1 MTGISELKQDLYDM
15 ERGAHLC
22 GELLSP
28 PPVPPFGLQLSSE
41 CEVKTNLLIKL

>member
-1 MTGISELKQDLYDM
+1 MTGVSELTQDLHDM

-22 GELLSP
+22 GELSSSAPSP
-28 PPVPPFGLQLSSE
+28 LFGLQLRSE